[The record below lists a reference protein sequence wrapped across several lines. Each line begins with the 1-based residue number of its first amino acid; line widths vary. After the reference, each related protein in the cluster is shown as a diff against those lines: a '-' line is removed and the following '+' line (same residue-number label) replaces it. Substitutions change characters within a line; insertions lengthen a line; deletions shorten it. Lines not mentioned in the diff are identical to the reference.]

1 AAHGDLLSSA
11 MTVVSISRCNGKTD
25 RLLDSGLS
33 SHGRSYEL
41 WFLNNDCRQSITQ
54 CTCHGKPVPEYGHDT
69 DSKTPLFLFRSSAIA
84 GDFPFI
90 DLSGRIAGVCP

>member
-1 AAHGDLLSSA
+1 TTSNDKLTLIIPS
-11 MTVVSISRCNGKTD
+11 
-25 RLLDSGLS
+25 LDSGLS
-33 SHGRSYEL
+33 PHGRSYEL
-41 WFLNNDCRQSITQ
+41 WFLNNDCLQSITQ